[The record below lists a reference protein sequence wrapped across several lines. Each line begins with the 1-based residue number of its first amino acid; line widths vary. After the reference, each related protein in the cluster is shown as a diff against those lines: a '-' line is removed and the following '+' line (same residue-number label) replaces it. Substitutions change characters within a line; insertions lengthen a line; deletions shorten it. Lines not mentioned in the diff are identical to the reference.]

1 MNHKI
6 PQIAIL
12 ASALFLGAP
21 FLPWND
27 TPNTVQ
33 AQYLQL
39 TAEQMQAALLCPT
52 DESKA
57 FITDCYELVA
67 RGIVPESL
75 VLSSF
80 NYAYQKPKNRW
91 VYFQASLVRR
101 CEKLRIDL
109 WKEIQKLHD

>member
-1 MNHKI
+1 MSHKFPKI
-6 PQIAIL
+6 TIL
-12 ASALFLGAP
+12 AAALFLGTP
-21 FLPWND
+21 FLPWNVD
-27 TPNTVQ
+27 SSKTQ

-52 DESKA
+52 EESKA

-67 RGIVPESL
+67 LGVVPESL

-91 VYFQASLVRR
+91 AYFQASLERR

-109 WKEIQKLHD
+109 PAEIKKLHK